1 MGLAILKPKELRR
14 EYSAFIQEPKKVT
27 YYTKQF
33 DKMKEKNS
41 KFSFNIWGLLFNIY
55 WCFYRKM
62 LGLGCIAFLLHL
74 GGLYLSFAYGMTWVF
89 QVISVAL
96 SLFFGCFGNYCY
108 MRYVE
113 KSIDHGVELEAPLK
127 EKYYK
132 ENGGDGA
139 KVVLCMIIVSLVLL
153 FAMAASFG
161 MPAAMTPPAP
171 TA

>member
-74 GGLYLSFAYGMTWVF
+74 GGLYLSFAYGMMWVF

-96 SLFFGCFGNYCY
+96 SLFFGCFFTIAICAMWRN
-108 MRYVE
+108 
-113 KSIDHGVELEAPLK
+113 PL
-127 EKYYK
+127 
-132 ENGGDGA
+132 
-139 KVVLCMIIVSLVLL
+139 
-153 FAMAASFG
+153 
-161 MPAAMTPPAP
+161 T
-171 TA
+171 TAWNWKRR

>member
-62 LGLGCIAFLLHL
+62 LG
-74 GGLYLSFAYGMTWVF
+74 W
-89 QVISVAL
+89 
-96 SLFFGCFGNYCY
+96 
-108 MRYVE
+108 
-113 KSIDHGVELEAPLK
+113 
-127 EKYYK
+127 
-132 ENGGDGA
+132 
-139 KVVLCMIIVSLVLL
+139 
-153 FAMAASFG
+153 AAS
-161 MPAAMTPPAP
+161 PSCCIWADCISALLTV
-171 TA
+171 